1 MRILLSLLLS
11 LTLFSTAVEAEVV
24 ETESSLL
31 IINKAVN
38 QLAFIRDSTIQE
50 IFSVG
55 TGKSKELTPEGV
67 FTVTVKAENPYYRKH
82 DIPGG
87 DLRNPLGA
95 RWIGFDALNT
105 DGRIYGIHGTNQP
118 DSIGQYISNGC
129 VRLRNADVER
139 LYQQVSLGTKILI
152 VTSEDDFTTLAKKYG
167 AIQ

>member
-1 MRILLSLLLS
+1 MLS

-24 ETESSLL
+24 ETESSPL

-82 DIPGG
+82 DI
-87 DLRNPLGA
+87 LR
-95 RWIGFDALNT
+95 
-105 DGRIYGIHGTNQP
+105 GI
-118 DSIGQYISNGC
+118 
-129 VRLRNADVER
+129 
-139 LYQQVSLGTKILI
+139 
-152 VTSEDDFTTLAKKYG
+152 
-167 AIQ
+167 

>member
-55 TGKSKELTPEGV
+55 TGKSKELTPEGI

-95 RWIGFDALNT
+95 RWIGFDAYEHRWKNIWYSWNKST
-105 DGRIYGIHGTNQP
+105 RFDWAIYFKWLC
-118 DSIGQYISNGC
+118 SI
-129 VRLRNADVER
+129 
-139 LYQQVSLGTKILI
+139 
-152 VTSEDDFTTLAKKYG
+152 KKR
-167 AIQ
+167 